1 LVRLSETFK
10 KRIRARLALRHSTI
24 GFSVNTGSLRRLL
37 TAAYLVLGLLYAHAQ
52 QSPETRYVDA
62 LNVDTPNVDALHG
75 HVRPAVVSG
84 KAAPAGLMPAGA
96 HLQLSIV
103 LTLRNRAG
111 LVSLLSRLYDPSS
124 PDFHHFLSADQFT
137 QQFGPTAEDY
147 DAVVNFACANGFTVI
162 ATPANR
168 LVVPISSTVAQ
179 VQNAFHVKMGLYHH
193 PTENRLFYSPD
204 REPSLNLGVPVAH
217 IAGLDNFS
225 IPRSMAARS
234 NAAQA
239 SAVAATGSGPNGAFL
254 ASDMRAA
261 YYGGSALTG
270 AGQTIG
276 LVEFDGYD
284 PSDVNQTLSNAGQSA
299 SVPVN
304 NVLLDGA
311 TGGSASGDDAEE
323 VIDIVQAIG
332 MAPGLSQVRVYIGAN
347 DADILNAIASENV
360 ARQISISWSWSPDD
374 PTTDDVFFEELAAQG
389 QSVFAASGDWG
400 EYDPYF
406 DSFYPA
412 EDAYVTAVG
421 GTDLT
426 TAGAGQAWADETAWN
441 RSGGG
446 ISPDGT
452 PLPAWQAGVA
462 NSSNGGSA
470 ALRNA
475 PDVAAEANT
484 DNYICAMG
492 NCVGDYGG
500 TSFSAPRWAAFMAL
514 VNQQAAANGDPA
526 VGFLNPAIY
535 PIGEGSNSS
544 DAFHDIV
551 TGDNDARDNCCG
563 WPYYYAVPGYDL
575 VTGWGSPAGQGLI
588 DALAPAAPARF
599 ALSSSASAL
608 TLNPGSSAKTTITV
622 TKATGFSGAVNLSVS
637 GLPTGVTASWSV
649 NPASGKSPLTLAATG
664 SAARGSY
671 LLTVTGSS
679 GSQAVSTELELTVNG
694 PGFTILP
701 SPSNLKIYPG
711 TSGTVSF
718 LVTGLGGF
726 SSSVNFAITSGLPTG
741 VTASWV
747 SNPTS
752 GMSSLTLTASDSA
765 ATSIDAMLTVTGTSG
780 NLTATTTL
788 ALVVGPPLFYLNFA
802 PYPAAIAQGTS
813 ITTTVTAIPVD
824 RFTDT
829 IKLSAPE
836 LPPGVT
842 ASFSPASI
850 GFGQTSTLTLT
861 ACDSAALGAG
871 VVAVEASG
879 SYAETINQFNLA
891 VTPATA
897 PSFTI
902 GAAQPTLTLAQ
913 GASVTDAIT
922 IAPQNGFAGSVNL
935 AVTSALPSGVTA
947 SFAPSAT
954 TGSSQLT
961 LSASSTAAAGFY
973 TVWITGTSGAQST
986 VASIFLTLNPPL
998 GFTLSASPDTVS
1010 LMQGASAAE
1019 QVIVIPQ
1026 TGFSGAV
1033 NLAII
1038 SALPSGITAHFASSS
1053 TTGSSALMLG
1063 ANYSVP
1069 AGSYP
1074 ITIAGTSG
1082 GRTVTATIPL
1092 TVEAVSTMPTSMAL
1106 AISPGNG
1113 TLVAGSPYTLTATVT
1128 PAGGSGM
1135 PAGDV
1140 IFTLGSETQAVAL
1153 NSAGVATLTGAAPAD
1168 SGNLAISAAY
1178 EGTASFAASASST
1191 LNETIASAAPPSFA
1205 LAANAVS
1212 IAPGAA
1218 AGNTSTIAISPSG
1231 GFTGAVDLTAQIV
1244 SAPQDARDLPTLSFG
1259 ETSTVHVNETTANAT
1274 LTIATTAGNTA
1285 AADATRGGL
1294 PWYASGGTALACV
1307 LLFGIPRRRNVRALL
1322 GAVLLLFALTGGMVA
1337 CSGSLAATGSASNT
1351 GTTPGVYIIS
1361 VTGTSGAATATTS
1374 VAVTIE

>member
-1 LVRLSETFK
+1 
-10 KRIRARLALRHSTI
+10 
-24 GFSVNTGSLRRLL
+24 LRRLL
-37 TAAYLVLGLLYAHAQ
+37 TAAYLVFGLLYAHAQ
-52 QSPETRYVDA
+52 QSPET
-62 LNVDTPNVDALHG
+62 LNVDTVNVVTLHG
-75 HVRPAVVSG
+75 HVRPAVMSG
-84 KAAPAGLMPAGA
+84 KAAPAGLMAPDTR
-96 HLQLSIV
+96 LELSIV
-103 LTLRNRAG
+103 LPLRNQAG
-111 LVSLLSRLYDPSS
+111 LASLLSRLYDPSS
-124 PDFHHFLSADQFT
+124 PDYHHFLSADQFT

-147 DAVVNFACANGFTVI
+147 AAVVKFARANGFTVT
-162 ATPANR
+162 ATSANR
-168 LVVPISSTVAQ
+168 LVVPITGTVAQ
-179 VQNAFHVKMGLYHH
+179 AENAFNVKMGLYHH

-204 REPSLNLGVPVAH
+204 REPSLNLNVPVAH

-225 IPRSMAARS
+225 IPRPMTARS
-234 NAAQA
+234 NAAQD
-239 SAVAATGSGPNGAFL
+239 SAVAATGSGPKGAFL
-254 ASDMRAA
+254 SSDMRAA

-270 AGQTIG
+270 TGQTVG
-276 LVEFDGYD
+276 LVEFDGYNPD
-284 PSDVNQTLSNAGQSA
+284 DVNQTFTNAGQA
-299 SVPVN
+299 TSVPVN

-311 TGGSASGDDAEE
+311 TGASASGNDAEQ

-374 PTTDDVFFEELAAQG
+374 PTTDDVFFEEFAAQG

-406 DSFYPA
+406 DNFYPA

-462 NSSNGGSA
+462 NSSNGGSGT
-470 ALRNA
+470 LRNV

-500 TSFSAPRWAAFMAL
+500 TSFAAPRWAAFMAL

-526 VGFLNPAIY
+526 IGFLNPAIY
-535 PIGEGSNSS
+535 SIGEGSASS
-544 DAFHDIV
+544 DALHDIV
-551 TGDNDARDNCCG
+551 NGNNDARDNCCG
-563 WPYYYAVPGYDL
+563 WPYYNAVPGYDL

-588 DALAPAAPARF
+588 DALAPAAPASF

-608 TLNPGSSAKTTITV
+608 TLDPGSSAETTITV
-622 TKATGFSGAVNLSVS
+622 TEAAGFSDAVNLSVS
-637 GLPTGVTASWSV
+637 GLPSGITASWTA
-649 NPASGKSPLTLAATG
+649 NPASGKSLLTLEAAG
-664 SAARGSY
+664 SAVRGSY
-671 LLTVTGSS
+671 LLTVTGTSA
-679 GSQAVSTELELTVNG
+679 SQTVSTNLELTVNG

-726 SSSVNFAITSGLPTG
+726 SSGVNFAVTSGLPTG
-741 VTASWV
+741 ITASWV
-747 SNPTS
+747 SNPTN

-765 ATSIDAMLTVTGTSG
+765 STSIDTMLTVTGVSG

-788 ALVVGPPLFYLNFA
+788 ALVVSPPLFYLNFA
-802 PYPAAIAQGTS
+802 PYPAAIVQGKT

-824 RFTDT
+824 HFTDT

-836 LPPGVT
+836 LPPGVS
-842 ASFSPASI
+842 ASFNPASI

-871 VVAVEASG
+871 IVGVEASG
-879 SYAETINQFNLA
+879 SYAETINQINLA
-891 VTPATA
+891 VTPVAS
-897 PSFTI
+897 PSFAI
-902 GAAQPTLTLAQ
+902 GAAQSTLTLAQ
-913 GASVTDAIT
+913 GGSVTDGIT
-922 IAPQNGFAGSVNL
+922 ITPQNGFAGSVNL

-947 SFAPSAT
+947 SFAPSSTA
-954 TGSSQLT
+954 GSSRLN

-973 TVWITGTSGAQST
+973 AVWITGTSGAQST
-986 VASIFLTLNPPL
+986 VASIFLTVNPPP
-998 GFTLSASPDTVS
+998 GFTLSASPGTVS
-1010 LMQGASAAE
+1010 LTQGANTTD
-1019 QVIVIPQ
+1019 QVTVIPQ
-1026 TGFSGAV
+1026 TGFSGTV
-1033 NLAII
+1033 NLAVI
-1038 SALPSGITAHFASSS
+1038 SPLPAGFTASFATSS

-1074 ITIAGTSG
+1074 VTIAGTSN

-1092 TVEAVSTMPTSMAL
+1092 AVEAVSTMPTSMAL
-1106 AISPGNG
+1106 AVSPSSG
-1113 TLVAGSPYTLTATVT
+1113 TLMAGSLYTITATVT
-1128 PAGGSGM
+1128 PAGGTGM
-1135 PAGDV
+1135 PTGEV
-1140 IFTLGSETQAVAL
+1140 QFTVGSETQAVAL
-1153 NSAGVATLTGAAPAD
+1153 NAAGVATFSGTAPAD
-1168 SGNLAISAAY
+1168 PGSLAISAAY
-1178 EGTASFAASASST
+1178 QGTAGFAASASSA
-1191 LNETIASAAPPSFA
+1191 LNETIASAAPPTFA

-1218 AGNTSTIAISPSG
+1218 ADNTSTITITASG
-1231 GFTGAVDLTAQIV
+1231 GFTGAVDLSAQIV
-1244 SAPQDARDLPTLSFG
+1244 SAPAGARNLPTLSFG

-1274 LTIATTAGNTA
+1274 LTVSTTAGNTA
-1285 AADATRGGL
+1285 TANTAHGGL

-1307 LLFGIPRRRNVRALL
+1307 LLFGIPRRRNGRALF
-1322 GAVLLLFALTGGMVA
+1322 GAVLLLFALASGMVA
-1337 CSGSLAATGSASNT
+1337 CGGSLVATGAASSE
-1351 GTTPGVYIIS
+1351 GTTPGVYVIT
-1361 VTGTSGAATATTS
+1361 VTGTSGATTATTS
-1374 VAVTIE
+1374 VSLTVE